1 MERLDRSGA
10 LATRVATVAAIGSA
24 SAGALVLLGWA
35 FDVEPLRRLMLGTIH
50 MLPNTAV
57 GFMLGGAS
65 LWLQRRP
72 RAASSPLEY
81 LARAMAG
88 LVLAL
93 GALTLGERLFEW
105 VVGID
110 RILFPE
116 MLARHPYR
124 PLGRMATNSALAFT
138 LAGAALLWLDVV
150 TRPRRRPA
158 VWFATI
164 GVAIASIAIV
174 GHLYDAQG
182 LYRFDVA
189 AAMAVST
196 ALAFFLLHV
205 GILFARPSAAGVAL
219 LLAEDT
225 AGVLSRRLLLAVVL
239 VPLVLGRG
247 FIVAR
252 ERAVVSRAA
261 GIAIFVVAVIAIL
274 LAVVLRVSRV
284 VQVGDR
290 ARQRMLERE
299 AAARAEAERATR
311 AKNDF
316 LAVMSHELRTPLN
329 AIIGYGSLLRDG
341 IPDPITDGQSRQLQ
355 RIASSARHLL
365 ALIDQVLTLS
375 RVELGEE
382 QVLPAPVSA
391 QALLEEAA
399 SMVETQARAK
409 GLAFEVSL
417 PREPIELVTD
427 ADKLRQAL
435 VNLLGN
441 AVKFTERGTVQMR
454 LTVDGY
460 DTVVFE
466 VEDTGI
472 GIAPEHHERVF
483 ESFWQVDQAPAR
495 RAGGVGLGLHV
506 TRHLVRLLG
515 GDVTVRSHLGD
526 GSCFAMRVPRRWWAS
541 TTPTEQQVAA
551 SVGQGTSP

>member
-1 MERLDRSGA
+1 MDRSAA
-10 LATRVATVAAIGSA
+10 LASRIATVTAAGTSAIGA
-24 SAGALVLLGWA
+24 FVLTGWA
-35 FDVEPLRRLMLGTIH
+35 FDIEPLRRLMLGTIH
-50 MLPNTAV
+50 MLPNSAV
-57 GFMLGGAS
+57 GFMLSGAS

-72 RAASSPLEY
+72 RAAASRLQIA
-81 LARAMAG
+81 ARVMAAM
-88 LVLAL
+88 VLAL
-93 GALTLGERLFEW
+93 GALTLGERLFDW
-105 VVGID
+105 DFGID
-110 RILFPE
+110 RVLFPE
-116 MLARHPYR
+116 MLQRHPYR
-124 PLGRMATNSALAFT
+124 PIGRMATNSALAFT
-138 LAGAALLWLDVV
+138 LAGAALLSLDAI
-150 TRPRRRPA
+150 TGRRRRPA
-158 VWFATI
+158 VWLATL
-164 GVAIASIAIV
+164 GLAIASTAIV

-196 ALAFFLLHV
+196 ALAFSLLHV
-205 GILFARPSAAGVAL
+205 GILFARPSAAGAAL
-219 LLAEDT
+219 LLSDDT

-329 AIIGYGSLLRDG
+329 AIIGYGSLLREG
-341 IPDPITDGQSRQLQ
+341 IPDPATDGQSRQLE

-382 QVLPAPVSA
+382 QVQPAHASA
-391 QALLEEAA
+391 QELVEEAA
-399 SMVETQARAK
+399 SMVEPQARAK

-417 PREPIELVTD
+417 PLEPIELTTD

-441 AVKFTERGTVQMR
+441 AVKFTERGTIQVR
-454 LTVDGY
+454 LAADGY
-460 DTVVFE
+460 DAVVFE

-472 GIAPEHHERVF
+472 GIAPQHLDRVF

-506 TRHLVRLLG
+506 TRRLVRLLG
-515 GDVTVRSHLGD
+515 GDVTVRSQLGN
-526 GSCFAMRVPRRWWAS
+526 GSCFTVRVPRRWWALA
-541 TTPTEQQVAA
+541 TPPDRPA
-551 SVGQGTSP
+551 VGAEVS